1 MAMSPRREKKIKEV
15 AQRRQPNLTVIMEN
29 VHDFHNMG
37 AVMRSADSVG
47 VKEIFTVVT
56 NPKIKI
62 TKVKLGKRTSAG
74 TRRWLDVWAFTTVE
88 ECVKAVRS
96 RYDKLYATH
105 LSSDAVSLYDLDLSA
120 SVALVFGN
128 EKDGVSAELLAHCD
142 GNFLIPQVG
151 MAQSLNISVAA
162 GVTLYEAYRQRQV
175 KGMYTENL
183 PQTEAQQE
191 AVFQDFISRTVPQ
204 YDMRF
209 AKQG

>member
-128 EKDGVSAELLAHCD
+128 EKDGVSAELLSHCD

-175 KGMYTENL
+175 KGMYSENL
-183 PQTEAQQE
+183 PQTEAEQE
-191 AVFQDFISRTVPQ
+191 ATFEDFISRTVPQ

-209 AKQG
+209 AKKG